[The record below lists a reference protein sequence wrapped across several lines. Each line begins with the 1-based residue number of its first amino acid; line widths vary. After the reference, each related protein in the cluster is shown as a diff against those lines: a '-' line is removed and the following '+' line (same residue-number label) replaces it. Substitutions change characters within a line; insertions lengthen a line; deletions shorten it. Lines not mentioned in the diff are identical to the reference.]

1 MQDEVL
7 KENLTVLKTTV
18 IPSPIGH
25 DFLTGNAGKFKICI
39 SMKA

>member
-7 KENLTVLKTTV
+7 KENHTIIKTNV
-18 IPSPIGH
+18 IPSPIRH